1 MREPNEHMSRVQDR
15 RRTAEA
21 RESRV
26 TRRRALRA
34 FGAAFGVL
42 GAVAC
47 GDQAQPAEPTPA
59 IRPSPTNVPP
69 TPRSVDERTISATT
83 TPRPTS
89 SPTATVP
96 AVAARATV
104 AAPRPTLPVSAA
116 PTPTATPLPS
126 PTPTS
131 PPSPTPSPTATPP
144 PLVSP
149 LTGLPISAASHAARI
164 VAVKIDNAPGAR
176 PHSGLSQAGVVYEH
190 VTEGSVTRYTAF
202 FHDSGLER
210 VGPIRSARF
219 VDRDLV
225 QQFDALFAH
234 VGGSPPVLD
243 DLRASPVADMDQFF
257 YDETQPYFRSSD
269 RAPPF
274 NMYASLPALRD
285 FGARRHPERRPLEG
299 FAFYV
304 AEPDSGQVRSVQ
316 VAGGHALFR
325 SDYAYDPATR
335 TWRRLL
341 AGSLDVD
348 VATGEALA
356 LANVIVQRVPTRL
369 TEYQEDSLGN
379 RSLWIGTTGSGT
391 ATVFR
396 DGLRIEGRWLRDSAT
411 DVTRFETLDGAALL
425 LRPGHSW
432 VHLLSEADAFS
443 SA

>member
-1 MREPNEHMSRVQDR
+1 M
-15 RRTAEA
+15 
-21 RESRV
+21 
-26 TRRRALRA
+26 LRLLGA
-34 FGAAFGVL
+34 GFGALGAL

-47 GDQAQPAEPTPA
+47 GEQAQRAEPTPT
-59 IRPSPTNVPP
+59 IQPTLAPTSVPP
-69 TPRSVDERTISATT
+69 TPRPPDERKFSATA
-83 TPRPTS
+83 TPRPTH
-89 SPTATVP
+89 SPAATAP
-96 AVAARATV
+96 PVAARTTV
-104 AAPRPTLPVSAA
+104 AAPRPTLPVAAA
-116 PTPTATPLPS
+116 PTPTATS
-126 PTPTS
+126 R
-131 PPSPTPSPTATPP
+131 PSPTPSSTSTPNPTPTPTATPP

-149 LTGLPISAASHAARI
+149 LTGLPVSAASHAARI

-257 YDETQPYFRSSD
+257 FDETRPYFRSSD
-269 RAPPF
+269 RVPPF

-299 FAFYV
+299 FAFYA
-304 AEPDSGQVRSVQ
+304 AEPDSGPVRSVQ
-316 VAGGHALFR
+316 VTGGHALFR
-325 SDYAYDPATR
+325 SDYTYDPAAR

-348 VATGEALA
+348 VATGKALA

-379 RSLWIGTTGSGT
+379 RSLWIGTTGSGA

-396 DGLRIEGRWLRDSAT
+396 DGRRIEGRWLRESAV
-411 DVTRFETLDGAALL
+411 DVTRFETLGGEAIR

-432 VHLLSEADAFS
+432 VHLLGEADTFS